1 MTPFYCVVEGIDGSG
16 KSTLVRA
23 LAQQLGLVAT
33 REPTQG
39 PHSQALR
46 QAFAHGRRLS
56 PEDERSLV
64 EADRCEHIRTFL
76 NPALARG
83 VSVISDRSYY
93 STAAYQGISPEDART
108 IVRENE
114 VFAPRPD
121 VVLYLDLPPA
131 FALARI
137 QSRSEAPAAPETYD
151 TLQACASRYE
161 AVWADA
167 DLMTGVR
174 FVRLDARASVN
185 AVLNAASQA
194 LDAATRRR
202 EPMTP

>member
-23 LAQQLGLVAT
+23 LAKQLGLVAT
-33 REPTQG
+33 REPTLG
-39 PHSQALR
+39 PYGQALR
-46 QAFAHGRRLS
+46 QAFSQGRRLS

-64 EADRCEHIRTFL
+64 EADRCEHVRTFL
-76 NPALARG
+76 NPAMARG
-83 VSVISDRSYY
+83 ESVISDRCYY
-93 STAAYQGISPEDART
+93 STAAYQGISPEDARA

-137 QSRSEAPAAPETYD
+137 QARSEVPAAPETYD
-151 TLQACASRYE
+151 TLRACALRYE
-161 AVWADA
+161 AVWADT
-167 DLMTGVR
+167 DLMRGVR
-174 FVRLDARASVN
+174 FVRLDARASVDS
-185 AVLNAASQA
+185 VLNAASDA
-194 LDAATRRR
+194 LEAATHRHA
-202 EPMTP
+202 PLTA